1 MDETNKEKLSE
12 FKLFSYR
19 ADFVFRIFSAVQ
31 LNGMEISRVTSVKKG
46 TTYRYLKNPELVFNA
61 KVGTL
66 NQFYLYCK
74 SLTPRFIETHKKKKN
89 RK

>member
-1 MDETNKEKLSE
+1 MDDTNKEKLNE

-19 ADFVFRIFSAVQ
+19 ADFVYRIFSTVQ
-31 LNGMEISRVTSVKKG
+31 LNGMEISRVTGVKKG

-66 NQFYLYCK
+66 NKFYLYCK
-74 SLTPRFIETHKKKKN
+74 SLTPRFIETHKKEK
-89 RK
+89 

>member
-1 MDETNKEKLSE
+1 MDDTNKEKLNK

-74 SLTPRFIETHKKKKN
+74 SLTPRFIETHKKEN